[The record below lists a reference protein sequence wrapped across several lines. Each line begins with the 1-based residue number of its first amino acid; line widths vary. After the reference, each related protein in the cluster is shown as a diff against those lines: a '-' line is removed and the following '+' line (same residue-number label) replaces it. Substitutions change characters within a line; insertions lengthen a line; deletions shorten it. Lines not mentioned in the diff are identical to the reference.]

1 MSFEKTFEVIANQ
14 LPAEGVDFLMIGG
27 HAVSVYGYVRATID
41 VDFMIA
47 AEDVATVRKVMK
59 SAGFSNVSAGENVI
73 FFSQPDSV
81 LRIDFLP
88 VDTAT
93 MRELLS
99 RASSVEYAGSS
110 LRIPGLEDLIAMKL
124 FALHNGP
131 AKRERRDSEDVVQL
145 VLEHGWNVEAQL
157 KPLCLRFADQ
167 ALYNKLATRIEGER
181 LA

>member
-1 MSFEKTFEVIANQ
+1 
-14 LPAEGVDFLMIGG
+14 
-27 HAVSVYGYVRATID
+27 
-41 VDFMIA
+41 
-47 AEDVATVRKVMK
+47 
-59 SAGFSNVSAGENVI
+59 VI

-110 LRIPGLEDLIAMKL
+110 LRILGLEDLIAMKL

-167 ALYNKLATRIEGER
+167 ALYNKIAKRIEGER